1 MLKLK
6 NSFIAFFGLLT
17 LIGTIAIL
25 TPTITRSQV
34 GGVATKDVN
43 VVNTPTVNV
52 GNTPTVNAQQSGAW
66 NVGITGTPTVNLANN
81 SVQVSNPATNPVP
94 VRDVDEEARQP
105 FQELRLVEFGETDN
119 NADTL
124 FNPIPPGKR
133 LVIEHVSA
141 IASLPPGQK
150 MVCGISVK
158 VN

>member
-52 GNTPTVNAQQSGAW
+52 GNTPTINAQQSGAW
-66 NVGITGTPTVNLANN
+66 NVGITGTPTVNLANDS
-81 SVQVSNPATNPVP
+81 SVQLANTASNPAL
-94 VRDVDEEARQP
+94 VRDVDNSARQ
-105 FQELRLVEFGETDN
+105 FVEISVHLV
-119 NADTL
+119 
-124 FNPIPPGKR
+124 
-133 LVIEHVSA
+133 
-141 IASLPPGQK
+141 LPPGDPVETK
-150 MVCGISVK
+150 IIDVPTDKRFI
-158 VN
+158 